1 VPRPIWT
8 GAISFGLVNVPVK
21 LYSAVTSK
29 DVRFHQ
35 LEASTNARV
44 RQRRVSSATGEE
56 VGYDDIVKGYELR
69 PDTYVTVSPEE
80 LSSLDPPSTR
90 AVDIADFVDLSDI
103 DPVYFERPYYL
114 VPDRGGA
121 KAYAL
126 LRDAMAETGKIGI
139 GRLVLRT
146 KEYLAAIRPRG
157 DVLVLETLYYGD
169 EVNPTTELEL
179 PGDEVEVSDR
189 EVAMARQLI
198 DTLASDFDPDRY
210 HDTYRE
216 RVLELIERKAEG
228 QEIVV
233 EEPTEEPARVVDLMA
248 ALEASLARAQGGG
261 EADEDRADEDRADD
275 DRADAAEAG

>member
-1 VPRPIWT
+1 MPRPIWT

>member
-1 VPRPIWT
+1 MPRPIWS

-21 LYSAVTSK
+21 LYSAVSSR

-44 RQRRVSSATGEE
+44 RQKRVSGATGEE
-56 VGYDDIVKGYELR
+56 VAYDDIVKGYELR
-69 PDTYVTVSPEE
+69 PDTYVTVTAEE
-80 LSSLDPPSTR
+80 LSSLDPPATR
-90 AVDIADFVDLSDI
+90 AIDISDFVGLSEI

-114 VPDRGGA
+114 VPDKGGT

-126 LRDAMAETGKIGI
+126 LRDAMEATGKVGI

-146 KEYLAAIRPRG
+146 KEYLAAIRPHDG
-157 DVLVLETLYYGD
+157 VLVLETLYYGD
-169 EVNPTTELEL
+169 EVNPVSALDL

-198 DTLASDFDPDRY
+198 DALSTEFDPDRY
-210 HDTYRE
+210 RDTYRE

-228 QEIVV
+228 AEIVV
-233 EEPTEEPARVVDLMA
+233 EEPAAHPAPVLDLVA
-248 ALEASLARAQGGG
+248 ALEASL
-261 EADEDRADEDRADD
+261 DRARPPERSDRDDEEH
-275 DRADAAEAG
+275 EASATG